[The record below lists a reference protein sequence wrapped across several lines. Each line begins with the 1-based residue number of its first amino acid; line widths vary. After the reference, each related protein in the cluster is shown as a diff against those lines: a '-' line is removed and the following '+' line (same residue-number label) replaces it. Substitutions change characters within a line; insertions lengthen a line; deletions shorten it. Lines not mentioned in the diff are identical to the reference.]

1 MGQNNHPW
9 NADLSAEQ
17 VAWIREQYGEGAV
30 HILDPVE
37 PEAGEPEAVEPE
49 APKPKRRR

>member
-1 MGQNNHPW
+1 MGENNHPW
-9 NADLSAEQ
+9 TADLSAEQ
-17 VAWIREQYGEGAV
+17 VAWIRDQYGEGAV

-37 PEAGEPEAVEPE
+37 ASPDADEPE